1 MKHPILTIGFL
12 MVAAGARATD
22 DARIEELERRIAQLE
37 ARAEV
42 AEERVR
48 TAEGRGGLA
57 GAAERI
63 QLGGSANLGYFDG
76 QRYGATANAGARVW
90 DARLF
95 LDAELGE
102 DLRVG
107 ETPLV
112 RNVGFS
118 FEWDLVRL
126 GTFSNQVGE
135 LYVDLQGV
143 GGTSWLNLRPGRF
156 QLPVGENYKR
166 FSKGYSSNPFISN
179 TLGGPWWWDEGLE
192 VYGQSEGNTLGY
204 VASLTNGE
212 SPLDVDDGD
221 GEQLSLKLWAQPTTW
236 LYASVSGLRG
246 GEVGV
251 GLGSLWLG
259 ETVAEPIGNWSAVP
273 ILVDGAVV
281 PATTAHVDSTWLA
294 GGDLVL
300 TPFDHV
306 RLWLGGG
313 HYDIESRAGSLYDR
327 ALHYWI
333 AELLLQGA
341 LVSPELAPAYLGLRA
356 DSIGTGDPGRGYLL
370 DPFYAGELGYN
381 MQTFNAYSAVL
392 GWRLGGGATLR
403 AEYSLRDIDLVR
415 GASDE
420 MREDSRGV
428 DTFAVEL
435 GVRF

>member
-1 MKHPILTIGFL
+1 MLALGLLTL
-12 MVAAGARATD
+12 AAAARAAD

-37 ARAEV
+37 GRAEI
-42 AEERVR
+42 AEERAR
-48 TAEGRGGLA
+48 AAEGRSGYA
-57 GAAERI
+57 DAAERLVI
-63 QLGGSANLGYFDG
+63 GGSANVGYFDG
-76 QRYGATANAGARVW
+76 QSYGATADAGARVW

-102 DLRVG
+102 DVRAG
-107 ETPLV
+107 GTPLF
-112 RNVGFS
+112 RNIGFS

-126 GTFSNQVGE
+126 GHLSNQVGE

-143 GGTSWLNLRPGRF
+143 GGSSWLNLRPGRF
-156 QLPVGENYKR
+156 QIPVGENYKR

-192 VYGQSEGNTLGY
+192 VYGQSDGDTFGY

-212 SPLDVDDGD
+212 TPLDFDDGD
-221 GEQLSLKLWAQPTTW
+221 GEQLSLKLWMQPAKW
-236 LYASVSGLRG
+236 LYASVSGLHS
-246 GEVGV
+246 GEIGT
-251 GLGSLWLG
+251 GLGALWLG
-259 ETVAEPIGNWSAVP
+259 ETVAQPIGNWSAAPV
-273 ILVDGAVV
+273 LVDGVVV
-281 PATTAHVDSTWLA
+281 PATTARIDSTWLA

-300 TPFDHV
+300 TPFDNV

-313 HYDIESRAGSLYDR
+313 HYDIASRAGSLYDR

-341 LVSPELAPAYLGLRA
+341 LLSPGLAPGYAGLRA
-356 DSIGTGDPGRGYLL
+356 DGLGTNDGGRGYLL
-370 DPFYAGELGYN
+370 DPSYAGDLGYN
-381 MQTFNAYSAVL
+381 MHAFNAYTAVL
-392 GWRLGGGATLR
+392 GWRLGAGATLR

-415 GASDE
+415 GVSDE
-420 MREDSRGV
+420 MREDARGV